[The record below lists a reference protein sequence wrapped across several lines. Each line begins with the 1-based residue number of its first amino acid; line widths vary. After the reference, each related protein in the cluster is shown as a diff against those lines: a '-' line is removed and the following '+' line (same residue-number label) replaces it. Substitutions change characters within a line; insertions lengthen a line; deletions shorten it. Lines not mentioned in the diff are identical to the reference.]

1 MNFYKLDHEITIE
14 DINKF
19 NFPNQKLAVIA
30 HIKDINGKIL
40 LQQRGPKSSDE
51 NGLFQDISGKIED
64 YDISFKDAII
74 RELKEEIGNE
84 AEININASIG
94 IYHLYKNNINWLF
107 IVFDCVYQ
115 DGELKI
121 MEPEKCLSYKFFDY
135 EELVSSNLVTK
146 SSKFLNYKLK
156 K

>member
-51 NGLFQDISGKIED
+51 NGLFQDISGKVED

-135 EELVSSNLVTK
+135 EELVNSNLVTK
-146 SSKFLNYKLK
+146 SSKFLNYELK

>member
-40 LQQRGPKSSDE
+40 LQQRGPKASDE
-51 NGLFQDISGKIED
+51 NGLFQDISGKVEEYD
-64 YDISFKDAII
+64 YSFRDAII

-84 AEININASIG
+84 AEINIKASIG

-135 EELVSSNLVTK
+135 EELVNSNLVTK
-146 SSKFLNYKLK
+146 SSKFLNKELYK
-156 K
+156 